1 MNLIKKDNSFWI
13 PSLFDELFKPEFNRN
28 IHQWNRTNVPAVNIK
43 ESEEDFTIEV
53 AAPGLQKED
62 FKIEIDQEIL
72 TISSKKEHKQEDV
85 SEKGRFT
92 RKEFSFTSFQR
103 SFTLPDTI
111 QEDAIKAV
119 YTDGVLHVTL
129 PKLQEELHEA
139 KKYIEVS

>member
-1 MNLIKKDNSFWI
+1 MSLLKKDNSFWI
-13 PSLFDELFKPEFNRN
+13 PSLFDEFFKPEINRN
-28 IHQWNRTNVPAVNIK
+28 IQQWNRTNIPAVNIK

-62 FKIEIDQEIL
+62 FKIEIDQGVL
-72 TISSKKEHKQEDV
+72 TVSSEKEHTGEDV
-85 SEKGRFT
+85 SDEGRFT

-103 SFTLPDTI
+103 SFTLPETI

-119 YTDGVLHVTL
+119 YTNGVLHVTL
-129 PKLQEELHEA
+129 PKAQKELPEP